1 MKILRLQIE
10 LVTYG
15 SEQGQFRGSLVSQR
29 GSSNV
34 ETPLNNDDCQTIL
47 SHIDEK
53 IVSDKLEEKVI
64 QSPLN

>member
-1 MKILRLQIE
+1 MKILRLKIE
-10 LVTYG
+10 LITYG
-15 SEQGQFRGSLVSQR
+15 SEQGQFRGSLISQR

-34 ETPLNNDDCQTIL
+34 ETPLNNDDCQNIL

-64 QSPLN
+64 QSSLN

>member
-15 SEQGQFRGSLVSQR
+15 SEQGQFRGSLISQR

-47 SHIDEK
+47 SNIDEK